1 MAEKCPLECCVC
13 GALLVFSGI
22 RRLSVAVASNSQ
34 LEPLAGRIQLQ
45 LSGQT
50 YSEEQM
56 KQNSAST
63 GSEGLELRL

>member
-1 MAEKCPLECCVC
+1 MAEKCPLESECCVC

-22 RRLSVAVASNSQ
+22 RRLSVAAASKSQ

-56 KQNSAST
+56 KQNSA
-63 GSEGLELRL
+63 